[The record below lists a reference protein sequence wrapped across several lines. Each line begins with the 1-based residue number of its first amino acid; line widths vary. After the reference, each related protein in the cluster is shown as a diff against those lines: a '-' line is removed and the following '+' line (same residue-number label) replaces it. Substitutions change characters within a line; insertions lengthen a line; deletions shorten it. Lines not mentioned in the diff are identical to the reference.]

1 MLGERLAEGLAL
13 LGVADRILHRRP
25 GDADAAR
32 RDVDP
37 PQLQPAERVAQA
49 EALLAADQVG
59 GRDAVV
65 VEDQFGG
72 IDALVAELPQLAAD
86 GAARHLR
93 RDEQAGSLLARRGA
107 GRALPP

>member
-1 MLGERLAEGLAL
+1 MLGDRLAEGLAL

-72 IDALVAELPQLAAD
+72 IDALVARSEEHKSQL
-86 GAARHLR
+86 
-93 RDEQAGSLLARRGA
+93 QSLTRNSYSVLC
-107 GRALPP
+107 LKKKQ